1 MKRTFLLLSMVLCL
15 SGYKK
20 KEPQVRR
27 QKVPASRRALVMK
40 RKAPEKRVVK
50 RRRVVRRRPVP
61 RRRRVVKR
69 RAGEKMKIK
78 GLRGAYAS
86 WIPPGNFMMGSPKS
100 EKKRYSNE
108 GPQHRVRI
116 SRGFWMMRTEITQRQ
131 YRSLMGKNPSHFKNC
146 GGRCPVEEINW
157 HDALR
162 FANALS
168 RKEGRTRCFVCSG
181 GKCRAKSRYRGSN
194 YLRCKGW
201 RLPTEAEWEYAAR
214 AGTKTPFYTGR
225 CLSTEQANYDGN
237 YPYKGCP
244 KGKYRRT
251 TVKVGSFRPNAW
263 GLYDMSGNVY
273 EWTWDWYGDYSS
285 SAVVDPVGASSG
297 SRRVHRGGSWGGNAW
312 YARSASRHWYSPG
325 VRSVT
330 LGARLVVGP

>member
-50 RRRVVRRRPVP
+50 RRRVVRRRA
-61 RRRRVVKR
+61 R
-69 RAGEKMKIK
+69 EKMKIK

-86 WIPPGNFMMGSPKS
+86 WILPGNFMMGSPKS
-100 EKKRYSNE
+100 EKGRFSDE
-108 GPQHRVRI
+108 GPQHRVTIR
-116 SRGFWMMRTEITQRQ
+116 RGFWMMRTEITQGQ
-131 YRSLMGKNPSHFKNC
+131 YKALMGKNPSYLKGC
-146 GGRCPVEEINW
+146 GDRCPVENVSW

-244 KGKYRRT
+244 KGKYRKT

-263 GLYDMSGNVY
+263 GLYDMSGNVW
-273 EWTWDWYGDYSS
+273 EWTYDWYGDYSS
-285 SAVVDPVGASSG
+285 SAVSDPVGDSSG
-297 SRRVHRGGSWGGNAW
+297 SSRVDRGGSWNGRAGFV
-312 YARSASRHWYSPG
+312 RSAIRGRNSPG
-325 VRSVT
+325 NRGHN
-330 LGARLVVGP
+330 LGFRLVRVGP